1 MKWFYMQAGAMP
13 LLIAA
18 LAALYLRPG
27 KRSPPEEADD
37 GRQYY
42 DGNGNHVLLRPPAD
56 RPSGKRER
64 RRTTRK
70 QPLKNPNHHASNY
83 RRKALGGA

>member
-27 KRSPPEEADD
+27 KRSPPEEI
-37 GRQYY
+37 GR
-42 DGNGNHVLLRPPAD
+42 A
-56 RPSGKRER
+56 SCRER
-64 RRTTRK
+64 V
-70 QPLKNPNHHASNY
+70 
-83 RRKALGGA
+83 

>member
-37 GRQYY
+37 ELMAWVREAY
-42 DGNGNHVLLRPPAD
+42 DFAAA
-56 RPSGKRER
+56 KR
-64 RRTTRK
+64 
-70 QPLKNPNHHASNY
+70 
-83 RRKALGGA
+83 

>member
-27 KRSPPEEADD
+27 KRSPPETTD
-37 GRQYY
+37 GCI
-42 DGNGNHVLLRPPAD
+42 
-56 RPSGKRER
+56 
-64 RRTTRK
+64 TTGT
-70 QPLKNPNHHASNY
+70 ATMSITT
-83 RRKALGGA
+83 AG